1 MGKCDAVLYPT
12 YVFIFTNTLPFILKC
27 AKNTKRSDDYPI
39 EKDTMRI
46 SRSKPIS
53 EQVNI
58 VLRESICNADYA
70 PGQRLP
76 SESVLS
82 EEFGVSRATIR
93 TVLAKLAAE
102 GLILRKQGDGTYVN
116 ERIQEINTHL
126 GGLWDFAHLIERSG
140 FEVSIQPMAMEMTRA
155 NEEEARVLAV
165 EEGDEL
171 LLLKR
176 LFLGNGK
183 PIILAKNL
191 IPASLLAVPI
201 AKINGG
207 LRIREIMKRYF
218 RQDISFVTVEISSVL
233 AENNATAL
241 AIEPNSHL
249 LNLNMRFYSE
259 KNEPLT
265 IGDNYLNDKLLKPR
279 LVQAWH

>member
-1 MGKCDAVLYPT
+1 MQV
-12 YVFIFTNTLPFILKC
+12 
-27 AKNTKRSDDYPI
+27 
-39 EKDTMRI
+39 

-53 EQVNI
+53 EQVNN
-58 VLRESICNADYA
+58 VLRDRICNANYA
-70 PGQRLP
+70 PGERLP

-102 GLILRKQGDGTYVN
+102 GLILRKQGNGTFVN
-116 ERIQEINTHL
+116 ERIEEINTHL

-140 FEVSIQPMAMEMTRA
+140 FEVSIQPQAMEIVLA
-155 NEEEARVLAV
+155 NEEEAHILAIDV
-165 EEGDEL
+165 GDKL

-176 LFLGNGK
+176 LFLGNQT

-191 IPASLLAVPI
+191 IPVSFLAVPI
-201 AKINGG
+201 TKINGS

-218 RQDISFVTVEISSVL
+218 RQEISFVTVEISSAF
-233 AENNATAL
+233 AEKNGSVL
-241 AIEPNSHL
+241 AIEPDDHL

-259 KNEPLT
+259 DNQPLT
-265 IGDNYLNDKLLKPR
+265 IGDNYLNDNLLKPR
-279 LVQAWH
+279 LVQTWH

>member
-1 MGKCDAVLYPT
+1 MPV
-12 YVFIFTNTLPFILKC
+12 
-27 AKNTKRSDDYPI
+27 
-39 EKDTMRI
+39 
-46 SRSKPIS
+46 SRPKLIS

-58 VLRESICNADYA
+58 ILREKICNADYA

-76 SESVLS
+76 SESKLS
-82 EEFGVSRATIR
+82 KEYSVSRATIR

-102 GLILRKQGDGTYVN
+102 GLILRKQGDGTFVN

-140 FEVSIQPMAMEMTRA
+140 FEVSIQPKAMEMIRA
-155 NEEEARVLAV
+155 NEEEARILAV

-183 PIILAKNL
+183 PIILANNL

-218 RQDISFVTVEISSVL
+218 RQDISFVTVEISSAL
-233 AENNATAL
+233 AANNATVL
-241 AIEPNSHL
+241 AIEPMAHL